1 MGRKPGVTANET
13 RERLLASAAE
23 VFAKEGYAG
32 ARVSEIAR
40 AAGLTTGAIYAHYA
54 TKADLLCEAIRS
66 HGADPLLGLT
76 SSDDYTGS
84 VPELLQELGRLL
96 NTRPSHDGSLLMEA
110 AVAARRDREV
120 AKVLRAN
127 VEHQEALI
135 ADLLQRAQQSHDLDP
150 DIPPAAAA
158 RFCMT
163 LAMGSLV
170 TTALGLPAPEDDDW
184 AVVVDRLV
192 AAMSDDRPA
201 DPAD

>member
-1 MGRKPGVTANET
+1 MGRKPGVTADET
-13 RERLLASAAE
+13 RERLLASAAK
-23 VFAKEGYAG
+23 VFAEEGYAG

-66 HGADPLLGLT
+66 HGADPLLGLS
-76 SSDDYTGS
+76 SSDDFTGS

-96 NTRPSHDGSLLMEA
+96 NSRPAGHGSLLMEA

-120 AKVLRAN
+120 AKVLRQN
-127 VEHQEALI
+127 VKNQEALI
-135 ADLLQRAQQSHDLDP
+135 AALLRRAQENDELSP

-170 TTALGLPAPEDDDW
+170 TMALGLPAPEDDDW
-184 AVVVDRLV
+184 GVVIDRLV
-192 AAMSDDRPA
+192 AAMSNDD
-201 DPAD
+201 